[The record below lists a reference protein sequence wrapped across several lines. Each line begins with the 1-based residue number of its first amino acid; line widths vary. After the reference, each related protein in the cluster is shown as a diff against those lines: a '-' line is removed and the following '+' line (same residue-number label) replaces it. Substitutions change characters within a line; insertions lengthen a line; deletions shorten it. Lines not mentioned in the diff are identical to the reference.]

1 MRKAARLMGLIWMA
15 VVATLACAAL
25 ITNAE
30 RFASFHLLIPVLLF
44 GMAPGAI
51 LFAWGRGPYVRR
63 PTVTEWKVFCA
74 LQNTVPNPKP
84 IEFLPCD
91 ARLNSHRRSFLD

>member
-1 MRKAARLMGLIWMA
+1 MRKVALLTGLIWMA
-15 VVATLACAAL
+15 IVAVLACAAL

-51 LFAWGRGPYVRR
+51 LFAWGRGPYVRPRTVAEALR
-63 PTVTEWKVFCA
+63 PKAPYDRAAEAGHVMKTDIHA
-74 LQNTVPNPKP
+74 
-84 IEFLPCD
+84 
-91 ARLNSHRRSFLD
+91 